1 MAGANLYRVHNNT
14 GVHGRAQPVPPQKVF
29 NLTRWFS
36 IVAAL
41 SIAVTSVVTAYAL
54 SRFVTDRMLQRD
66 GQITME
72 FIQSLAHIQDANR
85 LFTGEG
91 DPKAHPDVGEFFLH
105 ISSMPDVLRANVF
118 DIRSRIIWS
127 SNPELTG
134 RTFLNNPELDEA
146 LGGRL
151 VVHFGLVGEG
161 QPKPEHLRLDDTV
174 YFVENYVPVYDR
186 GNDHIIG
193 VVEIYRVPTQLFDT
207 IHDGHKLIWLAATFG
222 GAVLFLTLFSLVRR
236 SDALIRSQNQRL
248 LETEKM
254 AVIVEMASAVA
265 HSIRNPLASIRT
277 SAELQLGAASPETA
291 EALGDIISE
300 VDRVE
305 GLVRDL
311 LTYSRP
317 VGDGSTLAE
326 VRDVV
331 MKTLEGFSRELDR
344 QRVKLRLQVAD
355 DLPPVRGDSALLVQV
370 GNSLVANA
378 LESMAEEGQLTIS
391 AHPSPDGEFVE
402 LNIADNGEGI
412 APERLGEV
420 FKPFFTTK
428 ARGLG
433 VGLTLARK
441 IVERFGGEIRLASER
456 GEGTMAT
463 VRLKAVH

>member
-1 MAGANLYRVHNNT
+1 L
-14 GVHGRAQPVPPQKVF
+14 PPTKIF
-29 NLTRWFS
+29 SLTRWFS

-41 SIAVTSVVTAYAL
+41 SIAVTSVITAYAL
-54 SRFVTDRMLQRD
+54 SRFLTDRMLERD
-66 GQITME
+66 AQITME
-72 FIQSLAHIQDANR
+72 FIQSLARIQNADR
-85 LFTGEG
+85 LFTAQEEVNSGT
-91 DPKAHPDVGEFFLH
+91 DIGEFFLH
-105 ISSMPDVLRANVF
+105 ISSMPDVLRANIF
-118 DIRSRIIWS
+118 DTRSRILWS

-134 RTFLNNPELDEA
+134 RTFRDNPELDEA
-146 LGGRL
+146 LEGKL
-151 VVHFGLVGEG
+151 AVQFGLVGEG
-161 QPKPEHLRLDDTV
+161 QPKPEHLRLQDAV
-174 YFVENYVPVYDR
+174 YFVENYVPVYDHASNR
-186 GNDHIIG
+186 VIG
-193 VVEIYRVPTQLFDT
+193 VVEIYRVPTQLFET
-207 IHDGHKLIWLAATFG
+207 IHDGHKLIWLAASFG
-222 GAVLFLTLFSLVRR
+222 GALLFLTLFWLVRR
-236 SDALIRSQNQRL
+236 SDNLIRSQNQRL

-277 SAELQLGAASPETA
+277 SAELQLAGAAPDTA
-291 EALGDIISE
+291 EALSDIISE

-305 GLVRDL
+305 ALVRDL

-317 VGDGSTLAE
+317 VGDGSTVAE

-331 MKTLEGFSRELDR
+331 MKTLEGFSRDLDR

-378 LESMAEEGQLTIS
+378 LESMAQEGRLTIS
-391 AHPSPDGEFVE
+391 ARPTPDGQYVE
-402 LNIADNGEGI
+402 LNIQDSGEGI
-412 APERLGEV
+412 APERLQEV

-441 IVERFGGEIRLASER
+441 IVERFDGEISLASQP

>member
-1 MAGANLYRVHNNT
+1 M
-14 GVHGRAQPVPPQKVF
+14 PPQKIF

-41 SIAVTSVVTAYAL
+41 SIAATSVLTAYAL
-54 SRFVTDRMLQRD
+54 SRFVTDRILQRD
-66 GQITME
+66 AQITME
-72 FIQSLAHIQDANR
+72 FIQSLAHIQEVDR
-85 LFTGEG
+85 LFSPDQDKFFQG
-91 DPKAHPDVGEFFLH
+91 DMGEFFQH
-105 ISSMPDVLRANVF
+105 ISSLPDVLRANVF
-118 DIRSRIIWS
+118 DRQSRVIWS
-127 SNPELTG
+127 SNAELTG
-134 RTFLNNPELDEA
+134 RTFLNNPELDQA
-146 LGGRL
+146 LQGQL

-161 QPKPEHLRLDDTV
+161 HAKPEHVRLGEAV
-174 YFVENYVPVYDR
+174 YFVENYVPVYDKAGKR
-186 GNDHIIG
+186 VIG
-193 VVEIYRVPTQLFDT
+193 VVEIYRIPNQLFET

-222 GAVLFLTLFSLVRR
+222 GAVLFLTLFWLVRR
-236 SDALIRSQNQRL
+236 SDNLIRSQNERL
-248 LETEKM
+248 LESEKM

-277 SAELQLGAASPETA
+277 SAELQLGGANPETT
-291 EALGDIISE
+291 EALQDIISE

-317 VGDGSTLAE
+317 VGDGSTVAE

-370 GNSLVANA
+370 GNSLVSNA
-378 LESMAEEGQLTIS
+378 LESMREEGQLTIS
-391 AHPSPDGEFVE
+391 AHPTADGQFVD
-402 LNIADNGEGI
+402 LNIQDTGEGI
-412 APERLGEV
+412 EPERLNQV

-441 IVERFGGEIRLASER
+441 IVERFGGEITLVSQP

-463 VRLKAVH
+463 VRLKAVQ